1 MLQHFWMHRGDGRY
15 IGLVKVDQFAAS
27 IAYGIIE
34 EGRIR
39 PRLFPGFSIERQR
52 INTDAPPMELALQ
65 IKCGTGPISPCSAYI
80 YIVAISSV
88 MEKFSNDQFLAMLG
102 IEILEIVIH

>member
-1 MLQHFWMHRGDGRY
+1 
-15 IGLVKVDQFAAS
+15 
-27 IAYGIIE
+27 
-34 EGRIR
+34 
-39 PRLFPGFSIERQR
+39 
-52 INTDAPPMELALQ
+52 MELALQ